1 MEEILFARQSSGPF
15 SISDTEARTVG
26 VNTDVDIGFVAASIA
41 RRISCARAAFV
52 EEILFARESRS
63 PASGVIGDTDA
74 RMVRV
79 NTDVDIGFVVAIA
92 RATFIARDCV
102 KKIFESQ
109 RSQGN
114 MQDCI
119 LR

>member
-1 MEEILFARQSSGPF
+1 M
-15 SISDTEARTVG
+15 VG
-26 VNTDVDIGFVAASIA
+26 
-41 RRISCARAAFV
+41 
-52 EEILFARESRS
+52 
-63 PASGVIGDTDA
+63 
-74 RMVRV
+74 V